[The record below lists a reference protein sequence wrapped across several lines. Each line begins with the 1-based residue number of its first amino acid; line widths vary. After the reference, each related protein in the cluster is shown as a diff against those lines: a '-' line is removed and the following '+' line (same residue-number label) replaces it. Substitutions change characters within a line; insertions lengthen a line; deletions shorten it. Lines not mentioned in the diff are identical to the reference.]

1 MFSMTWKGWLCFF
14 IYICKY
20 VYLYQNKYV
29 YLLACVQN
37 CNFYV
42 RMNNRKKGK
51 NESFMYIIM
60 RIHEY
65 TGSIY
70 GSVYWFISK
79 YNCA

>member
-1 MFSMTWKGWLCFF
+1 MYNYIKTST
-14 IYICKY
+14 YICF
-20 VYLYQNKYV
+20 
-29 YLLACVQN
+29 ACVPN

-51 NESFMYIIM
+51 NESLMYIIM
-60 RIHEY
+60 CIHEY
-65 TGSIY
+65 TGSIH